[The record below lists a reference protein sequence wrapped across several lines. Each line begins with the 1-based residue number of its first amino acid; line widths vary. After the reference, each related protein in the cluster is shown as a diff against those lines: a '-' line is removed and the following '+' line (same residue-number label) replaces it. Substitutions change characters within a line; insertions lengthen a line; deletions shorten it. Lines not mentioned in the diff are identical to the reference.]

1 MRYNEK
7 SSDKKKRKAR
17 KSGVPRYIS
26 VDIEV
31 RSKPRDE
38 CVIRNGRV
46 EHQVAMTGLVMNGN
60 SSESYVIRFTH
71 KNEVELAR
79 KLVIGQRIKVVRGRY
94 FRRFKRAATE
104 FHVRESELR
113 PLFDTTRRIRRKLRE
128 FIPDL
133 VLGNGWRR
141 LIIQLQ

>member
-1 MRYNEK
+1 MWYDDDSSSKRK
-7 SSDKKKRKAR
+7 KRSDKTDL
-17 KSGVPRYIS
+17 PRYIS

-46 EHQVAMTGLVMNGN
+46 EHQVATGLVMNGN

-71 KNEVELAR
+71 KNEVEFAR
-79 KLVIGQRIKVVRGRY
+79 KLVIGQRIRVARGRY
-94 FRRFKRAATE
+94 LRRFKGSNTE

-113 PLFDTTRRIRRKLRE
+113 PNYESTIKIRRKLRE

-133 VLGNGWRR
+133 ILGIGRR
-141 LIIQLQ
+141 GLVIQLR